1 MPKSLRREPT
11 PNNKTDTT
19 IMWGPLALAA
29 DHGPRREGR
38 ATRAAVS
45 LVLVLVAGDR
55 PVTTWVVA
63 NGAPGDFRVQQVARI
78 PMEDTPPGNLS
89 LTPFYRTH
97 RRVYGLYFV
106 VFFLGVFLVR
116 VALF

>member
-1 MPKSLRREPT
+1 MPKSLRLEPT
-11 PNNKTDTT
+11 PDDKTVAS

-38 ATRAAVS
+38 ATREAEP
-45 LVLVLVAGDR
+45 LVPVLVAGDR

-63 NGAPGDFRVQQVARI
+63 YGAPGDFCVQEVARI
-78 PMEDTPPGNLS
+78 RLEDRPPGNLS

-97 RRVYGLYFV
+97 RRVYGLYFD
-106 VFFLGVFLVR
+106 
-116 VALF
+116 